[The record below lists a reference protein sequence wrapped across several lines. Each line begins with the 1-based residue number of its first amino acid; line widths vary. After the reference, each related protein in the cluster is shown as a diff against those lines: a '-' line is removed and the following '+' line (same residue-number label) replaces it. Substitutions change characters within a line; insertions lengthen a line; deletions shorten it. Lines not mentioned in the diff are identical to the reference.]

1 MVEFFSLSGVFRV
14 APEHRALD
22 VSLRYS
28 LYKLKRTNYEGKVEG
43 EIRLAPR
50 TGLPLSSEV
59 LYNKSNMGRNA
70 IGFRSVRRFSLLQLS
85 RRRDVERRRGLSAHH
100 AVFRWCR
107 LMVKCWRIR
116 QWCGTVFPVFLFR
129 YCSNW
134 IVSSICSPVFPSVG
148 MGEPIRIYLSI
159 VASKRTSCTEE
170 HAPPQIEDAVAVAE

>member
-1 MVEFFSLSGVFRV
+1 MSR
-14 APEHRALD
+14 R
-22 VSLRYS
+22 
-28 LYKLKRTNYEGKVEG
+28 N
-43 EIRLAPR
+43 
-50 TGLPLSSEV
+50 TGLSTSHSDIHYTNSKERTTKGKSKAKYVLLLGQDCPLSSEV